1 MDKVKCI
8 IRMID
13 RNSEFRE
20 KLLKGELNLT
30 SEITNL
36 K

>member
-1 MDKVKCI
+1 MDKVKSI
-8 IRMID
+8 VRMID
-13 RNSEFRE
+13 RDSEFRE
-20 KLLKGELNLT
+20 KLLEGEFNLL